1 MDTTPTTVRGAVHLY
16 VPIHTKNYR
25 GFRTKLLRKSDWTR
39 ADIGANTD
47 AALDARFY
55 MRYIKQIFGAAQN
68 GAKNPLGVNCLV
80 LQNDTVNY
88 PLSVWEGDIEHK
100 ITVDGARLFSFDT
113 SIAILDLRVGICAN
127 DLKSVA
133 NVCAALRVTNAPL
146 SYNAVSSAASADEIT
161 PATITVN
168 DIAAALLS
176 GVRGYTLFD
185 HIGSGAETRADV
197 FSAIIADEGIAD
209 KDLNLYR
216 IAAGIDT
223 RGDTDVPT
231 DTLFTPFPHLRWA
244 VTGKGACS
252 LGLLTTD
259 ERNRDFIENN
269 WISIAEKRHALW
281 YVLVLHQKYA
291 MYRYLND
298 IADKNSLGA
307 LKEAQKNIVFF
318 NTRYRFEVV
327 SEDTTYQTLYT
338 MARSAKLVESVFS
351 DIDEEIERINDYND
365 TVSDKN
371 NVIAMTIVSLVCA
384 ISTFIDIF
392 QFSVEGTS
400 ITEFVKSL
408 SLPQISLFA
417 VVALAIFVSVA
428 FLVIKPL
435 VKWLG
440 AKIRKL
446 FSYIYSALFLR

>member
-1 MDTTPTTVRGAVHLY
+1 MDTTPTAVHGAIHLY

-39 ADIGANTD
+39 AKIGANASD
-47 AALDARFY
+47 ALDARFY
-55 MRYIKQIFGAAQN
+55 MRYIKQIFGAGQN
-68 GAKNPLGVNCLV
+68 GAENPLGVNCLV

-88 PLSVWEGDIEHK
+88 PLSVWEGEVEHK
-100 ITVDGARLFSFDT
+100 LTIESARLFSFDT
-113 SIAILDLRVGICAN
+113 SIAILDLRASVSAAE
-127 DLKSVA
+127 LKSIA

-146 SYNAVSSAASADEIT
+146 TYNVSLGSAAADEIT

-168 DIAAALLS
+168 DIATALLS

-197 FSAIIADEGIAD
+197 FSAIIADENIAD

-216 IAAGIDT
+216 IAAGIDA
-223 RGDTDVPT
+223 RGETNMPT
-231 DTLFTPFPHLRWA
+231 DALFTPFPHLRWA

-252 LGLLTTD
+252 LGLLTGD
-259 ERNRDFIENN
+259 ERNRDFIQNR

-298 IADKNSLGA
+298 IADKSSLGA

-351 DIDEEIERINDYND
+351 DIDEEIERINDYNN

-392 QFSVEGTS
+392 QFSVEGAS

-408 SLPQISLFA
+408 SLPQIFLFA
-417 VVALAIFVSVA
+417 VVALAIFISVA

-440 AKIRKL
+440 AKTRKL
-446 FSYIYSALFLR
+446 FSHVYSALFLR